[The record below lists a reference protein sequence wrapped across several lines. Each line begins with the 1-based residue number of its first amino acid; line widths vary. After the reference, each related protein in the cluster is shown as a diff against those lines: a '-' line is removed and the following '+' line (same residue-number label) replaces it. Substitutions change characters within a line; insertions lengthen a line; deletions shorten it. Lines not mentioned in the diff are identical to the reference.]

1 LNLAIRALFRSQQQS
16 LLSAVSRWEQALF
29 FLSRDSAPT
38 WFHQRSE
45 LVRRESPGSLAATT
59 AATAFLLLLLT
70 LHVTLLAFHFA
81 LLASGGFLPP
91 LLLLLLLLLP
101 HLVLLLASLSL
112 LHFLLLTVG
121 AILSFL
127 LTSHCHFGVALLVSS
142 LASGLLRGPSL
153 LHFHFAL
160 GTLLVGRLTSRLF
173 RTSSLLHFHLAL
185 LTLLL
190 IGSLAS
196 DAIDVT
202 RAVGWLAHHRTAV
215 GNLAATNDWRAI
227 SAGALLTLLIAGG
240 GLLLTSEV
248 SSRIALSRCFPLSLL
263 PSVISLATLIGSQLS
278 GLAFDAADNF
288 AAGLGP
294 AGSGTAIRPRFI
306 DIVRAGEILSAGNL
320 IGFLGAFQHR
330 RVLCRE
336 FLLISGIATSRI
348 GRFSR
353 CTTFL
358 RPSSS
363 LIFLLLTLQLCSRAF
378 GCELLL
384 PLDFG
389 QSQLFRSGLFARV
402 FAGDFQH
409 GVNLW
414 IAIRQL
420 AFGSTF

>member
-1 LNLAIRALFRSQQQS
+1 
-16 LLSAVSRWEQALF
+16 LF
-29 FLSRDSAPT
+29 FLSRDSASK
-38 WFHQRSE
+38 WFHHRSE

-91 LLLLLLLLLP
+91 LLLLLLP

-112 LHFLLLTVG
+112 LHFLLLAVG

-127 LTSHCHFGVALLVSS
+127 LTSHCHFGVALLVSR

-190 IGSLAS
+190 IGSLAR

-202 RAVGWLAHHRTAV
+202 RAVARLAHYWTAV

-248 SSRIALSRCFPLSLL
+248 ASRIALSRCFALSLL

-278 GLAFDAADNF
+278 GLAFDAAVNL

-294 AGSGTAIRPRFI
+294 AGSGTAISPRFI
-306 DIVRAGEILSAGNL
+306 DIVRAGEFFSAGNF
-320 IGFLGAFQHR
+320 IGFLGAF
-330 RVLCRE
+330 
-336 FLLISGIATSRI
+336 
-348 GRFSR
+348 
-353 CTTFL
+353 
-358 RPSSS
+358 
-363 LIFLLLTLQLCSRAF
+363 
-378 GCELLL
+378 
-384 PLDFG
+384 
-389 QSQLFRSGLFARV
+389 
-402 FAGDFQH
+402 
-409 GVNLW
+409 
-414 IAIRQL
+414 
-420 AFGSTF
+420 

>member
-1 LNLAIRALFRSQQQS
+1 LNLAIRAIFRSQQKS

-202 RAVGWLAHHRTAV
+202 RAV
-215 GNLAATNDWRAI
+215 

-402 FAGDFQH
+402 FARVFAGDFQH